1 MVLVNLIIQVFS
13 IGLHFYFL
21 IHIYFYQNYLI
32 QLLNIFLITLYLF
45 PGSLVGWFIYGNKKI
60 QPQITPDFIIS
71 SNHFYVFIIIS
82 AIGFLS
88 FKNQN
93 QIKNLIIYLVLL
105 SLILEI
111 FHLFI
116 PERSFQLSDLF
127 GNFLGVIV
135 VIFVR
140 KLINKYGVSKK

>member
-1 MVLVNLIIQVFS
+1 MIKFFFNYRII
-13 IGLHFYFL
+13 FYS
-21 IHIYFYQNYLI
+21 
-32 QLLNIFLITLYLF
+32 LNIFLITLYLF

-71 SNHFYVFIIIS
+71 SNHFYIFILIS
-82 AIGFLS
+82 AIGFFS
-88 FKNQN
+88 YKNQN

-105 SLILEI
+105 SFILEI
-111 FHLFI
+111 LHLFI

>member
-1 MVLVNLIIQVFS
+1 MIKFFSNYRII
-13 IGLHFYFL
+13 FYS
-21 IHIYFYQNYLI
+21 
-32 QLLNIFLITLYLF
+32 LNIFLITLYLF

-71 SNHFYVFIIIS
+71 SKHFYVFILIS

-140 KLINKYGVSKK
+140 KLINKDGVSKK

>member
-1 MVLVNLIIQVFS
+1 MIKFFSNYRII
-13 IGLHFYFL
+13 FYS
-21 IHIYFYQNYLI
+21 
-32 QLLNIFLITLYLF
+32 LNIFLITLYLF

-71 SNHFYVFIIIS
+71 SNHFYIFILIS
-82 AIGFLS
+82 AIGFFS
-88 FKNQN
+88 YKNQN

>member
-1 MVLVNLIIQVFS
+1 MIKFFSNYRII
-13 IGLHFYFL
+13 FYS
-21 IHIYFYQNYLI
+21 
-32 QLLNIFLITLYLF
+32 LNIFLITLYLF

-71 SNHFYVFIIIS
+71 SNHFYVFILIS

-116 PERSFQLSDLF
+116 PERSFQLSDLL